1 MADMID
7 EAVAYL
13 LTAMALMM
21 AFLYGGELLMILLS
35 ITALIFSFLILFV
48 VGRYAEEK
56 GS

>member
-21 AFLYGGELLMILLS
+21 AFLYGDELLMILLS